1 LNKLHISVLLK
12 EILEILDPK
21 PFNTYI
27 DGTLGLAGHSL
38 AILEKVNSSDIQ
50 LIGLD
55 RDPKSLDLAKELLK
69 PYPEQIDLI
78 NTRFSALPDL
88 DRENK
93 LKLKYKLGGILLDLG
108 ISSWQLKEA
117 GLSFLN
123 PKIPLDMRLDPWCK
137 LNASEIVNEWTEK
150 KLADLFWDLADY
162 KPARRLAKLIV
173 KNRPIKD
180 MEHLVDLCKEISGG
194 TNSKIHSATLP
205 LMALRIAVNEE
216 LSELEQGLKKI
227 IDWMQPESKLLVI
240 SFHSGEDRIVKNIF
254 REFYKAG
261 KINLL
266 TEKPLIPSDLEIK
279 QNPRSR
285 SAKLRVLIKK
295 TVSDLY

>member
-1 LNKLHISVLLK
+1 MNKLHVSVLLS

-38 AILEKVNSSDIQ
+38 AILDKVNSKDIQ

-55 RDPKSLDLAKELLK
+55 RDLKSLTLAEEVLK
-69 PYPEQIDLI
+69 PYQEQADLI
-78 NTRFSALPDL
+78 NSRFSFLPDL
-88 DRENK
+88 ERENK
-93 LKLKYKLGGILLDLG
+93 MELKYKLGGILLDLG

-123 PKIPLDMRLDPWCK
+123 PKIALDMRLDPWCK
-137 LNASEIVNEWTEK
+137 FSAAQIVNEWPEK
-150 KLADLFWDLADY
+150 QLADLFWDVADY
-162 KPARRLAKLIV
+162 KPARKLAKLII
-173 KNRPIKD
+173 KNRPLKD
-180 MEHLVDLCKEISGG
+180 MEDLVKLCQEVYMGA
-194 TNSKIHSATLP
+194 NSKIHSATLP

-216 LSELEQGLKKI
+216 LSELEQGLRKI
-227 IDWMQPESKLLVI
+227 IEWMPPESKLLVI

-261 KINLL
+261 KINLV
-266 TEKPLIPSDLEIK
+266 TEKPLIPSTLEIK

-285 SAKLRVLIKK
+285 SAKLRVLIKNRN
-295 TVSDLY
+295 